1 MIGEVLVVLAKEDG
15 VALSRRPPGLK
26 GCVWVLDF
34 DHGKVSAARYIVPGR

>member
-1 MIGEVLVVLAKEDG
+1 MIGEVLAVLAKEDG

-34 DHGKVSAARYIVPGR
+34 HHGKVTDARYIVPGR